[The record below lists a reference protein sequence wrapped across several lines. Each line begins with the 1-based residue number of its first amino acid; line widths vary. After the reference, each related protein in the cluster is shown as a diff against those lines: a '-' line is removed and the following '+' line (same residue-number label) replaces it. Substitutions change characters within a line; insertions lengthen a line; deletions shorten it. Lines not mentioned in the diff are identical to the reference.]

1 MDAGCCPEATGST
14 GMRGPAPAVAGAG
27 SGAVTGRAPAGQ
39 HGRAAAPCPPR
50 PPRLFCRHWYK
61 AQSLKSAAAVGRW
74 RVLAE
79 RKQGVRG
86 LGKRSSSERRQS
98 SACAGPA
105 EERGGP
111 EAPKRGRC
119 LMLNLRSPPCCLQ
132 ERLGAMSPGTA
143 ALHRPWLLGCH
154 KQKGPH
160 QPLPLQTVARQRH
173 RAAPHPP
180 RDKAVLAQ
188 GGCGGRA
195 EGPLLSPPLQ
205 PALRGG
211 RGRPGG
217 QWEGEEEKKK
227 SECRG
232 DEA

>member
-14 GMRGPAPAVAGAG
+14 GMQGPAPAVAGAG

-119 LMLNLRSPPCCLQ
+119 LMLNLRSPPLLLAGEAGSNEPWHCGPAQALAAGLPQ
-132 ERLGAMSPGTA
+132 AEGAP
-143 ALHRPWLLGCH
+143 P
-154 KQKGPH
+154 
-160 QPLPLQTVARQRH
+160 
-173 RAAPHPP
+173 APAPS
-180 RDKAVLAQ
+180 DCSQAEAQ
-188 GGCGGRA
+188 GC
-195 EGPLLSPPLQ
+195 SPSAPGQ
-205 PALRGG
+205 
-211 RGRPGG
+211 GRPGPGRLWG
-217 QWEGEEEKKK
+217 QSGGPLAEPASPASSAGRQGQTWWPVG
-227 SECRG
+227 R
-232 DEA
+232 